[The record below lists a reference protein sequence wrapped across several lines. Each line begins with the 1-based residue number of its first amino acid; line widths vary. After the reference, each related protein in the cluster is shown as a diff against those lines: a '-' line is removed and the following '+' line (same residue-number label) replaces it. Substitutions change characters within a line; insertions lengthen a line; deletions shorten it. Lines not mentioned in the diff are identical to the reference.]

1 MKLSTRSRY
10 SIRILIELAHRN
22 DNKPVQVRAISH
34 SQGISVKYLELLIRT
49 LKKAGLVN
57 SVRGAKGG
65 HLLAKAPEE
74 ITMGQIVRLFEG
86 QTDLVACVS
95 SPQQCART
103 AQCRVRDIW
112 IEATNA
118 VFEKLDGI
126 TIADLVDS
134 EKRDRC

>member
-10 SIRILIELAHRN
+10 SIRILIELARHN
-22 DNKPVQVRAISH
+22 DNIPVQVKAISR

-49 LKKAGLVN
+49 LKKAGLVS

-65 HLLAKAPEE
+65 HLLSKAPEE

-103 AQCRVRDIW
+103 AHCGVRDIW
-112 IEATNA
+112 MEATNA

-126 TIADLVDS
+126 TIADLVGS
-134 EKRDRC
+134 EEKHRC